1 MKLSIIIP
9 AYNEEKGLTEVLEEL
24 VGVFPDDPG
33 VEILVVDDGSEDS
46 TAEKARECKEKHRD
60 WPGTLQVVR
69 HDTNRGYGA
78 SLKTGIAAASHEVI
92 VMTDADGTYPAS
104 AIPDLVR
111 AVDTADMAVGARTGA
126 EVRIPLLR
134 RPAKYLLNRLADYL
148 TGQKIPDLNSGLR
161 AVRKQAVERDLR
173 ILPDGFSF
181 TTTITMALLTRN
193 ARVQF
198 LPIDYRARKGR
209 SKIRP
214 IRDTLNFLSLILR
227 TAIYFNPLKA
237 FIPVSLALFLAAV
250 AIFLLS
256 WRAGRILDTTVTILF
271 VTGLQV
277 AVLGLLA
284 DLVVRRSSD

>member
-1 MKLSIIIP
+1 MELSIIIP
-9 AYNEEKGLTEVLEEL
+9 AYNEEKGITEVLEEI
-24 VGVFPDDPG
+24 VGVFPNGAG

-46 TAEKARECKEKHRD
+46 TAEKVQECQEKHRD
-60 WPGTLQVVR
+60 WPGEVR
-69 HDTNRGYGA
+69 VIGHDANHGYGA
-78 SLKTGIAAASHEVI
+78 ALKTGIAAASHQVI

-104 AIPDLVR
+104 AIPELIR
-111 AVDTADMAVGARTGA
+111 SIETAEMAVGARTGA
-126 EVRIPLLR
+126 EVRIPLVR
-134 RPAKYLLNRLADYL
+134 RPAKYLLNCLANYL

-161 AVRKQAVERDLR
+161 AVRKQAIDRDLR

-181 TTTITMALLTRN
+181 TTTITMALLTRS

-198 LPIDYRARKGR
+198 LPIDYRARRGH

-250 AIFLLS
+250 VAFFWS
-256 WRAGRILDTTVTILF
+256 WGAGRILDTTVTILF
-271 VTGLQV
+271 VTSVQV

-284 DLVVRRSSD
+284 DLVVRRSSE